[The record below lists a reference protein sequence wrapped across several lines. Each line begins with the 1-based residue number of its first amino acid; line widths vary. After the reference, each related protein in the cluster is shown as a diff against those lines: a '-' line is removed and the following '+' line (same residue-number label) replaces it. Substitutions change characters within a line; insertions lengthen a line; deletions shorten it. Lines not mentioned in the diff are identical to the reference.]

1 MRKDNEKE
9 GPFGMSRNEAFSLP
23 ENWGGRDCLLKVDV
37 AVIRELKEAMGGDE
51 MLEFVSAEF
60 SQRAQAAYDTLGVVD
75 LDLENVWHVFCDL
88 YPLIF

>member
-9 GPFGMSRNEAFSLP
+9 GPSGMSRNEAFSLP

-88 YPLIF
+88 YPLVF